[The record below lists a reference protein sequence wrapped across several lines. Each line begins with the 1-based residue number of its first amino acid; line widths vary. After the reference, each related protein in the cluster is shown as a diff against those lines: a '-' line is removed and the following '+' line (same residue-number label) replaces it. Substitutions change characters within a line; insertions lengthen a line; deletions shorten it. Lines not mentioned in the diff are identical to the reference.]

1 MSNKS
6 EIALIAE
13 AIIANTKV
21 IEMLIAKL
29 PDAVKVEVAKEVA
42 KVNPTPVQVAPQ
54 APAPVQASAT
64 PTNAVSS
71 QQTAPVTPA
80 VVEAPAPIPTPAP
93 AVAPPAAPAM
103 PAATAG
109 AVPFTDHKGLITYVM
124 NTYREIGAERG
135 KKIQDVLNALGAP
148 NINDVKPEQYAPLYA
163 EIEKIRAGA

>member
-13 AIIANTKV
+13 SVLANCR
-21 IEMLIAKL
+21 ILELLIAKL
-29 PDAVKVEVAKEVA
+29 PDATKAEVAKEVA

-54 APAPVQASAT
+54 ALVVTPAPA
-64 PTNAVSS
+64 PTVAPT
-71 QQTAPVTPA
+71 TAPVVQPT

-93 AVAPPAAPAM
+93 AVAPPAAPVM
-103 PAATAG
+103 PAPTVG

-135 KKIQDVLNALGAP
+135 KKIQDVLNTLGAP

-163 EIEKIRAGA
+163 EIEKIRTGG